1 MAFARQ
7 GRANPFSPRKRLLVD
22 LALEAVR
29 RSGADLWVARVA
41 SLDGVSIQETLEAPQ
56 GRMSEVGS
64 TFMEQVVLFMEQ
76 VVLENQRRLCHG
88 DAAED

>member
-1 MAFARQ
+1 M
-7 GRANPFSPRKRLLVD
+7 D

-41 SLDGVSIQETLEAPQ
+41 ALDRVSIRATLEAPT
-56 GRMSEVGS
+56 GRMSEVAS
-64 TFMEQVVLFMEQ
+64 TFMEQ